1 MSHRLRILVPEEL
14 ELKIRKAAQR
24 SRVSTG
30 QWVRRAIEDAL
41 RFARHEDSADPVA
54 RLASLN
60 GPTSDI
66 DQMLAEIDAGAF
78 MRL

>member
-1 MSHRLRILVPEEL
+1 MSYRLQVLVPEEL

-24 SRVSTG
+24 SRVSKG

-41 RFARHEDSADPVA
+41 RSTRTEVSADPVA

-66 DQMLAEIDAGAF
+66 DQMLAEIDVG
-78 MRL
+78 RS